1 MLTSFHLHKK
11 SSEVSIKTRSTP
23 ALLSI
28 QARTLST
35 QLKNGL
41 FHLCNYISNLG
52 TAALTK
58 EHRILYLKFHCAT
71 YLGNHDSEELRT
83 SSTRDNYSTRRHIF
97 QFVHFEI
104 KKMLVSFKNF
114 RDRSRIFK
122 IRTSK
127 EKLKFVLNRHT

>member
-41 FHLCNYISNLG
+41 FHLCHFISNLG

-71 YLGNHDSEELRT
+71 YLGNHDSEPAQLKIITRPVGTFFSLFILRLKRCWSVLKT
-83 SSTRDNYSTRRHIF
+83 S
-97 QFVHFEI
+97 EI
-104 KKMLVSFKNF
+104 EVGSSKFALRKKN
-114 RDRSRIFK
+114 
-122 IRTSK
+122 
-127 EKLKFVLNRHT
+127 